1 MISPSQRMA
10 SVQQPIIPVVGDLI
24 LANPGTISLGQG
36 IVHYPPPPDVE
47 GYIRRFWNDPTAHH
61 YGPVEGLA
69 PLRATLCEK
78 LVRENQ
84 ISLEGREVV
93 VTAGSNMGFLNML
106 LAITDPGDE
115 VILPEPFY
123 FNQEMAV
130 RIADCIP
137 VTVPTDAEGHL
148 EIDAIESAMSKKTRA
163 VVTVSPNNPTG
174 IVYPEAALRAVNTLC
189 KERGVFHISDEAY
202 EYFLYDDVEHFSPGA
217 IEDSESH
224 TICLYSLSKAY
235 GFASW
240 RIGYAVIPETLFGTL
255 RKVQDTNVIC
265 ATAISQYAALGA
277 LQAGADYC
285 QPYIEDMAIVR
296 RQGTEVLRTLGDTVY
311 LLTNSGAF
319 YLFAEVPGYDGGG
332 LELARSL
339 IENFG
344 VAVIPGSAFGVT
356 DRCAFRASFGA
367 LQSDS
372 AIAGLDRLAT
382 GLRSLA

>member
-1 MISPSQRMA
+1 MA

-47 GYIRRFWNDPTAHH
+47 GYIRRFWDDPTAHH

-69 PLRATLCEK
+69 PLRTGLCEK

-137 VTVPTDAEGHL
+137 VTVPTDVEGHL

-189 KERGVFHISDEAY
+189 RGRGVYHISDEAY

-285 QPYIEDMAIVR
+285 RPYVEDMAIVR
-296 RQGTEVLRTLGDTVY
+296 RQGTDVLRALGDTVH
-311 LLTNSGAF
+311 LLPNSGAF
-319 YLFAEVPGYDGGG
+319 YLFAEVPGYDGDG

-339 IENFG
+339 IEHFG

-372 AIAGLDRLAT
+372 AIAGLDRLVT
-382 GLRSLA
+382 GLRSLV